1 MISRWAIKRV
11 KDIISGLDQNTDILK
26 FDFEQFDKANDL
38 VNAAVKGDDSAFVNS
53 IELLEEKG
61 LSYQEAYSLMQ
72 EACGNSNQPNSK
84 AGRIVNAKHAKE
96 TATRIQKKYA
106 KKINS

>member
-38 VNAAVKGDDSAFVNS
+38 VNAAVKGDDSAFVKS
-53 IELLEEKG
+53 IELLEE
-61 LSYQEAYSLMQ
+61 SAFF
-72 EACGNSNQPNSK
+72 SNQY
-84 AGRIVNAKHAKE
+84 IIFYQKHLSLHHLVL
-96 TATRIQKKYA
+96 YH
-106 KKINS
+106 